1 MTRKHR
7 DVSRVTR
14 THGRPQLAQESEKA
28 SLKRECGVVCGRRG
42 WQGKNVNVEGMEDGK
57 PGCKGFYSV
66 IPLSG
71 EEFWAERGNAR

>member
-1 MTRKHR
+1 M
-7 DVSRVTR
+7 
-14 THGRPQLAQESEKA
+14 
-28 SLKRECGVVCGRRG
+28 VCGRRG

-71 EEFWAERGNAR
+71 EKFWVERGNAR